1 MVKRDVWKF
10 PKYSGEVSE
19 VSLCQQVFFKC
30 KRAVHRAPLE
40 VSEVSLYQQ
49 VFLNPYVSQS
59 VLFSGEVSEVS
70 LCQQVFFKYKSALH
84 RALSEISE
92 VSLCQQVVFKFK
104 SALHKALLYLRR
116 TRCRELRRQLI
127 L

>member
-1 MVKRDVWKF
+1 MKRDVWKF

-19 VSLCQQVFFKC
+19 VSLCQQVFFKY
-30 KRAVHRAPLE
+30 KSALHRAL
-40 VSEVSLYQQ
+40 SEI
-49 VFLNPYVSQS
+49 
-59 VLFSGEVSEVS
+59 SEVS
-70 LCQQVFFKYKSALH
+70 LCQQVVFKFKSALH